1 MRLPNGY
8 GSAYKLSGNKRRNP
22 YAARITA
29 GYNNEGQPIYKFIG
43 YYPKKEL
50 ALQALSDYNKNPYDL
65 DLAGVTVADMWEEF
79 KKRRFNKISRSGINV
94 YTAAYKHLKPIYSI
108 AMQSL
113 KTYQMQKIIDGM
125 TCKWQSKSHVQT
137 LLNQLFEIA
146 MELDICQK
154 NYAKYVD
161 IGSKEQSNIHKAFT
175 DKEIQMLFENVFYE
189 PYADTVL
196 ILIYSGMR
204 PSEMLGIK
212 VENVHISEKYI
223 IAGMKTKAGKDRVIP
238 INNKVLPFIKK
249 RYNTKNK
256 YLITESSSKMTY
268 NKYAEHFKKLMK
280 NLNMDHLPHD
290 GRHTFASLMDTAG
303 ANKTA
308 TKKIMGHATSDITE
322 GVYTHKGIT
331 ELLYNINLI

>member
-1 MRLPNGY
+1 
-8 GSAYKLSGNKRRNP
+8 
-22 YAARITA
+22 
-29 GYNNEGQPIYKFIG
+29 
-43 YYPKKEL
+43 
-50 ALQALSDYNKNPYDL
+50 
-65 DLAGVTVADMWEEF
+65 
-79 KKRRFNKISRSGINV
+79 
-94 YTAAYKHLKPIYSI
+94 
-108 AMQSL
+108 
-113 KTYQMQKIIDGM
+113 MQKIIDGM